1 MKLKLVKISLKSQL
15 ISVGGS
21 INIGFAAY
29 LPIILCLSRFLGV
42 SVFPLNLLI
51 TFIITRV
58 DHWLVLLLVFRID
71 DIGRVFLKC
80 DERIH

>member
-21 INIGFAAY
+21 INIGLAAY

-51 TFIITRV
+51 IFIIHQLRKR
-58 DHWLVLLLVFRID
+58 H
-71 DIGRVFLKC
+71 GRWWWTNQ
-80 DERIH
+80 